1 MKKENTI
8 KIEISTMLASCLQR
22 MIVYEIENQQI
33 WKVSDK
39 SFGIENDF
47 RDEIIKEMKQ
57 LAEDLASQG
66 IAKYENRKMENN
78 YLINLL
84 IKEIKNYNEEELKQE
99 ETDKETGLVCW
110 SALAGRLA
118 GRLRYLQIIVESYEE
133 EQEEE

>member
-1 MKKENTI
+1 
-8 KIEISTMLASCLQR
+8 
-22 MIVYEIENQQI
+22 
-33 WKVSDK
+33 
-39 SFGIENDF
+39 
-47 RDEIIKEMKQ
+47 
-57 LAEDLASQG
+57 
-66 IAKYENRKMENN
+66 MENN